1 MGHYQPLEIVK
12 YQHGYEA
19 DFSIEAEYKQR
30 LESAAAVV
38 TVLHPLLDYRRG
50 GKQSKQ
56 YPLFFV
62 DTPEMVSLA
71 SWFSRNSQEIQK
83 VSRELPQT
91 AVSQFLDSLL
101 LDEIINTNSIEGI
114 EVDPA
119 EVSKSIDA
127 HSKARGGQFWPTVC
141 MYRGKLPK
149 IKSLRDFRNIY
160 DELLKGEIPADK
172 QPNGQ
177 LFRDELPNSILRIGT
192 ATKTVH
198 VPPVSEL
205 AVSEALSSLLA
216 FMNADDLP
224 PIYQALVTHFFF
236 ENTHPFLDG
245 NGRMGR
251 YLLSTYLSDKYDR
264 FTGFSVATAIHAR
277 ISSYYRIFKE
287 ADKAENRAELTF
299 FIEKMLRMLTE
310 QQDRVLE
317 ALRLKAAEQ
326 AGCQNAT
333 QPAGIGAD
341 S

>member
-19 DFSIEAEYKQR
+19 DFSIEAEYKRR
-30 LESAAAVV
+30 LESAVV
-38 TVLHPLLDYRRG
+38 TGLHPLLDCKRG

-71 SWFSRNSQEIQK
+71 GRFSRNSQEIQK

-127 HSKARGGQFWPTVC
+127 HSKARGGRFWPTVC

-149 IKSLRDFRNIY
+149 IKSLRDFRNLY

-177 LFRDELPNSILRIGT
+177 LFRDELPNGILRIGT

-251 YLLSTYLSDKYDR
+251 YLLSTYLSNKYDR

-326 AGCQNAT
+326 AGCPNAA
-333 QPAGIGAD
+333 QSAGIGAD